1 MPHGIKIIVKSEIVM
16 LGTGWLIRGLM
27 AMVLKAKLDYC
38 LAGYGSLF
46 LWLCLTVLDSFEYES
61 KRSRFQFTSAGS

>member
-1 MPHGIKIIVKSEIVM
+1 MPHGSKIIIKSEIVM

-38 LAGYGSLF
+38 LAGYGSL
-46 LWLCLTVLDSFEYES
+46 WLCLTVLDSFEYES